1 MNWINETAK
10 FFDPKE
16 LCAKKWTELAWNED
30 HSIRTVW
37 IIRDTRITNTLVE
50 CVNNTSVGVLSLFAD
65 EAQTA
70 FRSLESNRA
79 KNFLKISKFADFV
92 ILIHGTPFPLGP
104 KEDSYEIL
112 VNLAGGGLDKPIAKW
127 SQKQR
132 PWLNNLFF
140 KRGGWNVLS
149 FRKLITP
156 FYLCRNS
163 KSQWNGKP
171 IIPEH
176 IVRPQP
182 YILLPKPVSADA
194 DFIKEFNSVK
204 PVTNKRDGLVDLGAL
219 RLRSDDIKLT
229 AWTPLWRDIKEST
242 MHMKAEQ
249 KKAVMESKIKNKLE
263 TLEPTGRMN
272 RLVSIVKRVHFVE
285 KEKFIIV
292 ADRIFLL
299 LLAIY
304 VHGPLKHTNEKLCET
319 GVGIKIGVLAGQK
332 LFLHTTA
339 QCDRVP
345 ERLNTGEIDGV
356 IMTDRVGACGH
367 NLVGANHMIFMG
379 SLYSQAYEDQAIGT
393 SATRVLLELRQSF
406 FPSSA
411 NVSSG
416 TI

>member
-1 MNWINETAK
+1 VNWINETAK

-16 LCAKKWTELAWNED
+16 LRAKKWTELAWNED

-79 KNFLKISKFADFV
+79 KHFLKISKFADFV
-92 ILIHGTPFPLGP
+92 VLISGTPFPLGL

-112 VNLAGGGLDKPIAKW
+112 VNLAGGGPDKPIAKW

-132 PWLNNLFF
+132 AWLNNLFF

-156 FYLCRNS
+156 FYLCRHS

-171 IIPEH
+171 IIPEY
-176 IVRPQP
+176 IVRPRP

-194 DFIKEFNSVK
+194 DFIKEFNSIK
-204 PVTNKRDGLVDLGAL
+204 PATNKRDGLVDLSAL

-242 MHMKAEQ
+242 VHMKAEQ
-249 KKAVMESKIKNKLE
+249 KKAVMESKIKNELE

-304 VHGPLKHTNEKLCET
+304 VRGPLKHANEQLCET

-339 QCDRVP
+339 QRDRVP

-393 SATRVLLELRQSF
+393 CTTRVFLRRTTLIFFSF
-406 FPSSA
+406 
-411 NVSSG
+411 
-416 TI
+416 